1 MDKLYTTNQLAKLFG
16 VVPTT
21 VIDWIERGKLDAF
34 KTLGGHRRI
43 TNQAVLDFLHRHRL
57 PYPPAFADSAP
68 KIVLLLADGAGGAE
82 LGELL
87 QASLQPAQ
95 VFRESRSIE
104 ALMRIGAERPR
115 LVVLDADSTDWDSRE
130 LSRGLRNNPALA
142 SLKLLVIGD
151 RPEQEAEFL
160 AAGADAFLERSAAPL
175 ELVEH
180 ARALLAARP
189 A

>member
-43 TNQAVLDFLHRHRL
+43 THQAVLDFLHRHRL

-68 KIVLLLADGAGGAE
+68 KIVVLIADEARRAAI
-82 LGELL
+82 GELL
-87 QASLQPAQ
+87 QNDLPHAQ
-95 VFRESRSIE
+95 VSLESRGAE

-115 LVVLDADSTDWDSRE
+115 LVIFEAGGVAGFDCAE
-130 LSRGLRNNPALA
+130 LCRALRANPALA
-142 SLKLLVIGD
+142 SIKLLALGGEE
-151 RPEQEAEFL
+151 RREAL
-160 AAGADAFLERSAAPL
+160 LSAGADAFLEHSEAPQQMAAT
-175 ELVEH
+175 

>member
-68 KIVLLLADGAGGAE
+68 KVLVLTADDARRAQLREVLQEQLPHAE
-82 LGELL
+82 IFLE
-87 QASLQPAQ
+87 ARP
-95 VFRESRSIE
+95 IE

-115 LVVLDADSTDWDSRE
+115 LVILEAEAAGWDTRE
-130 LSRGLRNNPALA
+130 LCRGLRENPALA
-142 SLKLLVIGD
+142 SLKLLVIANALERAD
-151 RPEQEAEFL
+151 YL
-160 AAGADAFLERSAAPL
+160 AAGADAVLERSEPPL
-175 ELVEH
+175 RLAET

>member
-21 VIDWIERGKLDAF
+21 VIDWIERGKLEAF

-57 PYPPAFADSAP
+57 PYPPAFADSAA
-68 KIVLLLADGAGGAE
+68 KIVVLIADDARRAQI
-82 LGELL
+82 GEAL
-87 QASLQPAQ
+87 QNDSQSAQ
-95 VFRESRSIE
+95 VFLESRAAE

-115 LVVLDADSTDWDSRE
+115 LVILEADGAGWDGRE
-130 LSRGLRNNPALA
+130 LCRALRANPALA
-142 SLKLLVIGD
+142 SVKLLVIGSGAQ
-151 RPEQEAEFL
+151 RPDL
-160 AAGADAFLERSAAPL
+160 LGAGADAFLEPYEAPQRMAETAR
-175 ELVEH
+175 EL
-180 ARALLAARP
+180 LSARP